1 MNTTL
6 SEVQQKYFLAAFTH
20 TDSCEYESKNK
31 LKLFQFADVHC
42 KTASDNYPI
51 HRQTCDEITF
61 VYSGEGTV
69 GHNDSTYKLDPGS
82 IHVCFEGDNHQ
93 PLSSKVSPMKFY
105 CIGYTL
111 SEENPLFALREE
123 VKRQISLGVSPIVRE
138 SAGLESAF
146 RTILEQFSSD
156 KFDMTSEHIV
166 TSTLNY
172 IISTVLTSYLG
183 KPKGALRKMSMNDNL
198 VLYVVSFLRNNILDP
213 RALNRLP
220 VDTGYSYS
228 YLSHTFSRKMNESLK
243 SFFYTLRMNYARE
256 LLKTKSVTEVAMT
269 LGYASIH
276 SFSRAYKCFREGE
289 AGTEA

>member
-6 SEVQQKYFLAAFTH
+6 SEQQQKYFLAAFTH
-20 TDSCEYESKNK
+20 TDSCEYESTNR

-61 VYSGEGTV
+61 VYKGEGTV
-69 GHNDSTYKLDPGS
+69 NHNDGSYHVESGS

-93 PLSSKVSPMKFY
+93 PLSSKISPMKFY

-111 SEENPLFALREE
+111 SEDNPLFPLREE
-123 VKRQISLGVSPIVRE
+123 VRARIESGVSPITTN

-146 RTILEQFSSD
+146 RTILSEFSSD
-156 KFDMTSEHIV
+156 DFNMTSEHIV
-166 TSTLNY
+166 VSTLNY
-172 IISTVLTSYLG
+172 IISSVLTSYLG
-183 KPKGALRKMSMNDNL
+183 KEEGKLRKMSMNDNL
-198 VLYVVSFLRNNILDP
+198 VLYIVSFLRNNVLDP

-220 VDTGYSYS
+220 TDTGYSYS
-228 YLSHTFSRKMNESLK
+228 YLSHTFSRKMEQSLK
-243 SFFYTLRMNYARE
+243 SFFYNLRMSYARE
-256 LLKTKSVTEVAMT
+256 LLKTKSVTEVSLM

-276 SFSRAYKCFREGE
+276 SFSRAYKGFRAQYKE
-289 AGTEA
+289 